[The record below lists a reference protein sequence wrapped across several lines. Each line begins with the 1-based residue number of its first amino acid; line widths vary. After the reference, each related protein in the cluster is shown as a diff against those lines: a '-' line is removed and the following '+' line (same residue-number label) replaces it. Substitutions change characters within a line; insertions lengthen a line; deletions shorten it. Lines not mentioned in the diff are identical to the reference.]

1 MEWKIKDSCVEK
13 SVNQFLNTGAP
24 VPENSTLI
32 GRYHAPGSVK
42 GWLIVET
49 DDLNTIYQHT
59 SEWAELLHFKTTP
72 VVTDQNAAKVCS
84 DVWTKSNQ
92 SSD

>member
-1 MEWKIKDSCVEK
+1 MLFMMEWKIKDNCVEK

-49 DDLNTIYQHT
+49 DDLNTIYKHQEHCKNKYTKHT
-59 SEWAELLHFKTTP
+59 T
-72 VVTDQNAAKVCS
+72 NYAKIRNKQGES
-84 DVWTKSNQ
+84 
-92 SSD
+92 